1 MIMIRRESLVTHG
14 RGGERVLAAGATI
27 VITAFPSQLVETACS
42 LLSFGEDVTTTEL
55 DHVAPIVDLGEVFGA
70 AEDY

>member
-1 MIMIRRESLVTHG
+1 M
-14 RGGERVLAAGATI
+14 
-27 VITAFPSQLVETACS
+27 ITAFPSQLVETAGS

-55 DHVAPIVDLGEVFGA
+55 DHVAPIIDLGEVFGA